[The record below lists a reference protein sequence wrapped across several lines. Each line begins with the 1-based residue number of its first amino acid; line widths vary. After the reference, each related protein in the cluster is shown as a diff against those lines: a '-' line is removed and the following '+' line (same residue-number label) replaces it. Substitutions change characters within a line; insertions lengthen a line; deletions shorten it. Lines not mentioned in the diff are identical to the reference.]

1 MHHHREECTHGDV
14 RVESAGVSAPAG
26 VCNLAGEDG
35 RCHLPSGTPQS
46 ELTSTTS
53 PPKNPSYAMDCPCDN
68 KEVVVAGR
76 FQFDRHALCTV
87 AVYQLHRIL
96 GLKVV
101 GTLLYESVL
110 NP

>member
-1 MHHHREECTHGDV
+1 
-14 RVESAGVSAPAG
+14 
-26 VCNLAGEDG
+26 
-35 RCHLPSGTPQS
+35 
-46 ELTSTTS
+46 
-53 PPKNPSYAMDCPCDN
+53 MDCPCDN